1 MRNHSIRSVN
11 EIIANIFLFSI
22 VVLSWVYVILAG
34 KFVSER
40 YLKSIDLTEYQKNEV
55 VPKFLDKL

>member
-1 MRNHSIRSVN
+1 MRNQSLRSVN
-11 EIIANIFLFSI
+11 VTIANIVLFAI
-22 VVLSWVYVILAG
+22 VVLSWTYVILAG

-40 YLKSIDLTEYQKNEV
+40 YIKSIDLTEYQKNEI